1 MAKTGPSG
9 KRGRESG
16 GLDHAPAHKAPV
28 RAQKNHGNGIK
39 RCKTS
44 DVASEALC
52 KIKISSIL
60 EEFGCLGSLGLEI
73 NPGPSLASAQR
84 DPVHAVPKDEKKAYK
99 RAPPAKQICCK
110 CATVRA
116 APAGCK
122 SGINFCCRDSVGKHA
137 CAIKCIWTGCKRNI
151 CGSIIDSMDQF
162 RSGLGAHAKECSC
175 KHPALTA
182 VAQRLI
188 NLSIRLPF
196 SAVRDADEQ
205 VWVQFAEDCLKC
217 RAPEGMGDL
226 IRRLYDQIKPTTLH
240 PAWVESESTHF
251 VRETFRVKTAS
262 NAALLVLRLEY
273 GAVHWGRVDRSFHVE
288 RAAETL
294 SGLRQTIQDRM
305 LSDEAVTGKALTN
318 EEDLIGCTKI
328 TTTPVGQ
335 TVTTTPTTAAT
346 PTNSKVTPVPTSSAR
361 GRGAFSMGG
370 APTAP
375 SKAFSAEACSEGLE
389 GCDELQKVV
398 RAHKMKPVC
407 QLNVESRR
415 PVQCHPS
422 ISDAAIAAG
431 VGKSQMYKA
440 IRLQSRLKGFLWQY
454 MPADSPSHSKIPS
467 LASCGEASQD
477 SHGSSGGVGMIS
489 TCGHAAGR
497 SE

>member
-151 CGSIIDSMDQF
+151 CVSSEVSPVSKNFSSKSTEANIFMVHLLPPLLFLLIYSLF
-162 RSGLGAHAKECSC
+162 FCS
-175 KHPALTA
+175 AL
-182 VAQRLI
+182 
-188 NLSIRLPF
+188 
-196 SAVRDADEQ
+196 
-205 VWVQFAEDCLKC
+205 
-217 RAPEGMGDL
+217 
-226 IRRLYDQIKPTTLH
+226 
-240 PAWVESESTHF
+240 
-251 VRETFRVKTAS
+251 
-262 NAALLVLRLEY
+262 
-273 GAVHWGRVDRSFHVE
+273 
-288 RAAETL
+288 
-294 SGLRQTIQDRM
+294 
-305 LSDEAVTGKALTN
+305 
-318 EEDLIGCTKI
+318 
-328 TTTPVGQ
+328 
-335 TVTTTPTTAAT
+335 
-346 PTNSKVTPVPTSSAR
+346 
-361 GRGAFSMGG
+361 
-370 APTAP
+370 
-375 SKAFSAEACSEGLE
+375 
-389 GCDELQKVV
+389 
-398 RAHKMKPVC
+398 
-407 QLNVESRR
+407 
-415 PVQCHPS
+415 
-422 ISDAAIAAG
+422 
-431 VGKSQMYKA
+431 
-440 IRLQSRLKGFLWQY
+440 
-454 MPADSPSHSKIPS
+454 
-467 LASCGEASQD
+467 
-477 SHGSSGGVGMIS
+477 
-489 TCGHAAGR
+489 
-497 SE
+497 